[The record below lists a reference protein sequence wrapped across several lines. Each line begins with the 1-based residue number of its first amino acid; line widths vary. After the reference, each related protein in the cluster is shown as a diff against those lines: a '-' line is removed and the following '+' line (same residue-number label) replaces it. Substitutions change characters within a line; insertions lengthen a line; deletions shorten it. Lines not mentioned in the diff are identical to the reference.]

1 MASIEVINNIIQLE
15 KSDDGIFVRLGPI
28 LSGEVPIFEM
38 HDQTMRDTIK
48 KLFFIKDYRMYHDAV
63 DKRFF
68 INDYPSPLYSLP
80 PKTAEKLA
88 ALPAGTTL
96 ASDGRLITLRL
107 PPGSSDQSTNDAV
120 EVIKAIAQKAQR
132 KLALIGEVLGAKKQ
146 ARTSWDQCPEPQYMI
161 RATTVTIDV
170 YAIWRGPV
178 VLQTQNINSVSKG
191 ILSVK
196 NKVFV
201 PHSGDEKQLMKE
213 AEEAGCQEFAAVF
226 GSATSFYSSMNDHY
240 LKVNFFL
247 DPSLDMLQAAVEMLT
262 RLATPKSEPFR

>member
-1 MASIEVINNIIQLE
+1 MASIEIIDEVIQLE
-15 KSDDGIFVRLGPI
+15 KSDSGIFVRLGPV

-38 HDQTMRDTIK
+38 HDQTTRDTIK

-68 INDYPSPLYSLP
+68 INNYPSPLYSLP
-80 PKTAEKLA
+80 KKTAEKLA
-88 ALPAGTTL
+88 ALPAGATL

-107 PPGSSDQSTNDAV
+107 PPGSSDESTNDAV

-132 KLALIGEVLGAKKQ
+132 KLALMEVLGAQ
-146 ARTSWDQCPEPQYMI
+146 RQTRSSWDQCPEPQCII
-161 RATTVTIDV
+161 RATTVTIEV
-170 YAIWRGPV
+170 YATWTGPV
-178 VLQTQNINSVSKG
+178 VLRSQNVNSLSRG

-201 PHSGDEKQLMKE
+201 PYSDDEKPLMKE
-213 AEEAGCQEFAAVF
+213 VEEAGCQEFAAVF
-226 GSATSFYSSMNDHY
+226 DSAVSFYSSMNDYY

-247 DPSLDMLQAAVEMLT
+247 DPNIDKLQAAVEMLT